1 MPLLHDPAVR
11 ASVEARLAR
20 LTPTS
25 RPTWGKM
32 SVGQMLWHV
41 NQAMETALGR
51 VQPHPKG
58 APVPAAVMRFLV
70 LNMPW
75 TRNAPTN
82 KAFVPNQDH
91 DFAAEL
97 ARCRRLVAEIAAQ
110 AIEQPPPLHPMFGQ
124 MTGQQQSQLH
134 AKHLD
139 HHLRQFGV

>member
-11 ASVEARLAR
+11 ASLESRLAR
-20 LTPTS
+20 LTPAS
-25 RPTWGKM
+25 RPAWGKM

-51 VQPHPKG
+51 VQPDPKG
-58 APVPAAVMRFLV
+58 APIPAAVMRFLV
-70 LNMPW
+70 LKMPW
-75 TRNAPTN
+75 TKNAPTN
-82 KAFVPNQDH
+82 KAFIPDREH
-91 DFAAEL
+91 EFTTEL
-97 ARCRRLVAEIAAQ
+97 ARCRQLVAEVTAR
-110 AIEQPPPLHPMFGQ
+110 AIEHAPPKHPAFGH